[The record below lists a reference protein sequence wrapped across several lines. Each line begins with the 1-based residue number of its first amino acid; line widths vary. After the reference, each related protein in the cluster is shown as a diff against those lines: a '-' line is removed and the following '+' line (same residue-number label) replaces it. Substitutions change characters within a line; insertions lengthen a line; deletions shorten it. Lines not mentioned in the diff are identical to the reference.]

1 MPDIDL
7 TQIMPV
13 TDVTVAR
20 LISPAAYDELAA
32 HIMAAPVPAVP
43 ATDPAPPHHRRPRR
57 RLRRLRP
64 VWRLAIAVPL
74 AAGLAVGVTVAVLPS
89 GQPARTAPQPV
100 RPVHQPVLTVQL
112 LADRAAAA
120 ALARPTVPAG
130 QWVYEVTER
139 SLRFPMRFR
148 LPARAHNPVVQ
159 DGWMTADGTLNYN
172 AGIIGD
178 PIFPYSKL
186 GSLPRDPAKLDA
198 YFVSQ
203 DPAKTDNKS
212 VVDFSHIGSMLFG
225 MVLPPT
231 LEAEMFHALALIP
244 MVQVKDH
251 VKDIAGRAG
260 VAFVLPQTGQSV
272 KPESILDA
280 SDDHLLAQGSWGVDS
295 SRPAPDIETAILK
308 EYLVA
313 ELGST
318 QPSTAPPSAAELAA
332 EQIDHF
338 QQYLI
343 NPPKIRSV
351 APGQWLY
358 RDLRTG
364 GKDQQIWA
372 TADDSAQAQY
382 VNGTLK
388 VCQRTDPCAASQQWL
403 MPAGP
408 GYSLVYPPSPRGQS
422 ASTPAL
428 PGYPRPLLDKLNTY
442 STGCADVSG
451 DCNAVNVAA
460 NVLTGYGN
468 YPSLNATWFYALA
481 DVPGVSLRHVTDA
494 AGQQDI
500 AFTFPSQDGVTA
512 ILINERLLNAGTIQ
526 YEGYVRDGQQTLVL
540 NQTPVSGPGVRP

>member
-1 MPDIDL
+1 MATTVPHL
-7 TQIMPV
+7 TGDSLATLSSERPV
-13 TDVTVAR
+13 VT
-20 LISPAAYDELAA
+20 PAGN
-32 HIMAAPVPAVP
+32 
-43 ATDPAPPHHRRPRR
+43 RS
-57 RLRRLRP
+57 RRLRP
-64 VWRLAIAVPL
+64 AWRLAIAVPL
-74 AAGLAVGVTVAVLPS
+74 AAGLVAGVTVAVLPS
-89 GQPARTAPQPV
+89 RQPTPAARQPAPTA
-100 RPVHQPVLTVQL
+100 RQPVLTVQL
-112 LADRAAAA
+112 VADRAAAA
-120 ALARPTVPAG
+120 ALASPAVPAG
-130 QWVYEVTER
+130 GWVYEVTEA
-139 SLRFPMRFR
+139 SLPFPMRPR
-148 LPARAHNPVVQ
+148 LPAGAPTPVVRH
-159 DGWMTADGTLNYN
+159 GWMTADGTLNYD
-172 AGIIGD
+172 AGLIGN
-178 PIFPYSKL
+178 PIFPYGKL

-198 YFVSQ
+198 YFVSR

-212 VVDFSHIGSMLFG
+212 VVDFSQIRSMLFG
-225 MVLPPT
+225 MVLPPP

-244 MVQVKDH
+244 TVQVSDH

-260 VAFVLPQTGQSV
+260 VAFVLPQTRQSV
-272 KPESILDA
+272 KQEIILDA
-280 SDDHLLAQGSWGVDS
+280 SDYHLLAQGDWGGDS
-295 SRPAPDIETAILK
+295 SRPSPDIETAILK

-332 EQIDHF
+332 ERIDFF
-338 QQYLI
+338 QQNLV
-343 NPPKIRSV
+343 NPPKVNSV

-364 GKDQQIWA
+364 AKDRQIWA

-408 GYSLVYPPSPRGQS
+408 GYSLIYPPSRPHS
-422 ASTPAL
+422 ASPPAL
-428 PGYPRPLLDKLNTY
+428 PGYPRPLLNKLNTY
-442 STGCADVSG
+442 STGCAHVTG
-451 DCNAVNVAA
+451 DCDAVNVAA

-468 YPSLNATWFYALA
+468 YPSLKATWFYALA

-500 AFTFPSQDGVTA
+500 AFTFPSRDGVTA
-512 ILINERLLNAGTIQ
+512 ILVNERLLNAGTIQ